1 MAIDQKKVRALI
13 RENAEP
19 RNADEAQWLAAQK
32 QLIRHFVNCEICMLA
47 LQISSS
53 TFPPCSLGVSRLR
66 RLMKTLFS
74 IETDRLA
81 TTSFTKYLI
90 DHMPTRWVSTLEEVR
105 RLMEVHR

>member
-1 MAIDQKKVRALI
+1 MIERRVIEEVFD
-13 RENAEP
+13 EWPEP